1 MRGKRFTEEQIAF
14 ALKQAETGVSVT
26 EVCRK
31 MGIAESTFFNWK
43 KKFSG
48 LGVSELRRLRQ
59 LEEENRKLKQ
69 LVADL
74 SLDKIMLQ
82 DVIPKK
88 ALRPAQRRVLVD
100 HLRTGYRVSERR
112 ACAVLN
118 EWRTIYRYQGI
129 ARPEEQL
136 IQKRMT
142 EIAHTRVRY
151 GYRRIHVLMAR
162 EGWHINHKRFFRL
175 YQLAGLNLRIQR
187 PRRHVSAARRAAQP
201 GAGQQGEVWAMDF
214 VSDALFNGKRFRALT
229 LIDTW
234 TRECLAVHV
243 DLSIKG
249 ERVVEVVQEVSRHR
263 GVPARIQVD
272 NGSEFISKALDL
284 WAYQQGVTLN
294 FSRPGRP
301 TDNPFIESFNGSFRD
316 ECLNTHWFLS
326 LDDAAEKIEK
336 WRIDY
341 NDFRPHSSLENL
353 APSAFRARIA
363 PTFRP
368 SEPPS

>member
-1 MRGKRFTEEQIAF
+1 M
-14 ALKQAETGVSVT
+14 
-26 EVCRK
+26 
-31 MGIAESTFFNWK
+31 
-43 KKFSG
+43 
-48 LGVSELRRLRQ
+48 
-59 LEEENRKLKQ
+59 
-69 LVADL
+69 
-74 SLDKIMLQ
+74 
-82 DVIPKK
+82 
-88 ALRPAQRRVLVD
+88 
-100 HLRTGYRVSERR
+100 SERR

-118 EWRTIYRYQGI
+118 EWRTIYRYRGM

-175 YQLAGLNLRIQR
+175 YQLAGLNWRIQR

-201 GAGQQGEVWAMDF
+201 EAGQPNEVWAMDF

-243 DLSIKG
+243 DISIKG

-284 WAYQQGVTLN
+284 WAYQQGVILD
-294 FSRPGRP
+294 FRVLDDRP
-301 TDNPFIESFNGSFRD
+301 TIRSSN
-316 ECLNTHWFLS
+316 
-326 LDDAAEKIEK
+326 
-336 WRIDY
+336 
-341 NDFRPHSSLENL
+341 HSMAVSGM
-353 APSAFRARIA
+353 SA
-363 PTFRP
+363 
-368 SEPPS
+368 